1 MSEDKNIITK
11 ITEVLTNTTSSV
23 GQAFS
28 AGRAILSMKIDYEV
42 KSKTIDLL
50 NKLGAVSQQQ
60 ILLQELLMM
69 AKNRIIELE
78 KEVNN
83 KEQWLI
89 EKSNYELYTPKPG
102 TVVYRSKIPESAEQK
117 PHYLCIHCYESGVKS
132 ILQYA
137 VTKPVTTSL
146 HSALFHCHRC
156 NAYYDFP
163 YEYVRDYP

>member
-69 AKNRIIELE
+69 AKN
-78 KEVNN
+78 
-83 KEQWLI
+83 
-89 EKSNYELYTPKPG
+89 
-102 TVVYRSKIPESAEQK
+102 
-117 PHYLCIHCYESGVKS
+117 
-132 ILQYA
+132 
-137 VTKPVTTSL
+137 
-146 HSALFHCHRC
+146 
-156 NAYYDFP
+156 
-163 YEYVRDYP
+163 